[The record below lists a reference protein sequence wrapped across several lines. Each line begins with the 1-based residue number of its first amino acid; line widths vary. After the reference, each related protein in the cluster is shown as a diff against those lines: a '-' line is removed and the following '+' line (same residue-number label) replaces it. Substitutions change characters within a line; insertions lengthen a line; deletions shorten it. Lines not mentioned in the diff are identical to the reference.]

1 MSRHQHVGARYPRF
15 ALLHGPAAMV
25 GMLRCRLGRERN
37 ANGKNRG
44 RRHHYFS
51 TVHSESPLQ
60 RGGFTPG
67 LSIRVNRGGF
77 TPGLSAWI
85 NRGGFTPGLSSW
97 VNPGGLTPGL
107 SAWLNLGGFP
117 PGLSVWVNRGGFTPG
132 LSAWINRGG
141 FTPGLS
147 AWVNRGGFTPGLS
160 VWVNRGGFTPGL
172 SWNAKAELVTAQ
184 HSAKAIRLIFMCSF
198 LGMIE
203 TCRPRR
209 DGGPIGNS
217 DDER

>member
-15 ALLHGPAAMV
+15 ALLHVPAAMV

-77 TPGLSAWI
+77 TPGLS
-85 NRGGFTPGLSSW
+85 
-97 VNPGGLTPGL
+97 
-107 SAWLNLGGFP
+107 
-117 PGLSVWVNRGGFTPG
+117 VWVNRGGFTPG
-132 LSAWINRGG
+132 LSAWVNRGG

-147 AWVNRGGFTPGLS
+147 AWINRGGFTPGLS

-184 HSAKAIRLIFMCSF
+184 HAAKAIRLIFMCSF